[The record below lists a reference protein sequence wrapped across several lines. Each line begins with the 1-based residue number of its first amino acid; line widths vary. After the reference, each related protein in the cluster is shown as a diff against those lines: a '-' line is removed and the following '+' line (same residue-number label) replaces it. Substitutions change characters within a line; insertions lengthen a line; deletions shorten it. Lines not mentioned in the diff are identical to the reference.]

1 MNIKTRS
8 NFVSKYLLI
17 LIKIPECTRLFTY
30 ISASAIIVV
39 AINKLQFVILWLDEF
54 FFVKIVFIYDVGY
67 AKYVSVLNLKK
78 KTESAK

>member
-1 MNIKTRS
+1 MTL
-8 NFVSKYLLI
+8 KYLLI
-17 LIKIPECTRLFTY
+17 LIKVPECTHLFSS
-30 ISASAIIVV
+30 ISAIKVV